1 MAVHRGERSMSQQ
14 VVQEYIRRINTA
26 DVEGLLALMTPD
38 HVFCV
43 DGEPPLSGAE
53 ALREASKGYCAAY
66 HTYTIYV
73 DEIYDQHERVIVVG
87 HTSGSHLPA
96 SIEQKPSSVLWEA
109 RLRDGRIA
117 AWIIY
122 YPTTPEI
129 RQLFHLP

>member
-1 MAVHRGERSMSQQ
+1 MSQQ

-38 HVFCV
+38 HVFFV

-53 ALREASKGYCAAY
+53 ALREAWKGYCAAY
-66 HTYTIYV
+66 PTYTIYV

-96 SIEQKPSSVLWEA
+96 SREQKPSCVLWEA

-122 YPTTPEI
+122 YSTTPAI
-129 RQLFHLP
+129 RQRFHLP